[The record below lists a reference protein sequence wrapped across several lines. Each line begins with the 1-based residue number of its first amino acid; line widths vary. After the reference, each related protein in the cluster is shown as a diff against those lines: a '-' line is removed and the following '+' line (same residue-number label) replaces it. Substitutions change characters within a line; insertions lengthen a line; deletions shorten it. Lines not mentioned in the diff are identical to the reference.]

1 MTIAIAIFRGD
12 EHLIDG
18 ELIYVYANAHEKKSV
33 AIPEAW
39 RTRIGGME
47 RVTPTL

>member
-18 ELIYVYANAHEKKSV
+18 ELIYVYANSHAKKSV

-39 RTRIGGME
+39 RTRIAE
-47 RVTPTL
+47 IETLPPT